1 MELIERAQSYAVQK
15 TDELITKAIEQ
26 AYIDGY
32 REGYKDRENEIP
44 VVLTDGNVEYV
55 DLGLP
60 SKTLWTTDYVK
71 EKDKILYLPY
81 CEAKKYN
88 IPTKEQWEEL
98 KKCCSLQVDDVFDD
112 KSAQI

>member
-1 MELIERAQSYAVQK
+1 MELIERAQTYAVQK

-32 REGYKDRENEIP
+32 RDGYKDRENEIP

-60 SKTLWTTDYVK
+60 SKTLWSTDYVK
-71 EKDKILYLPY
+71 EKDSILYLPIVRQR
-81 CEAKKYN
+81 N
-88 IPTKEQWEEL
+88 I
-98 KKCCSLQVDDVFDD
+98 VFLR
-112 KSAQI
+112 KNNGRN